1 MSGLPIRV
9 VKVGGSL
16 FGFGGFVAAF
26 HGWLAEQPPAVNVVI
41 AGGGKLADVIREA
54 DAAWGLGDEA
64 AHWLCVDVM
73 GVSARLL
80 ATLLPDCRW
89 EDAWDGLLPLLGVG
103 DGRQPIIFSPV
114 QFLREVETDLPP
126 RPLPHSWSVTSDS
139 IAARIAQVLPAGEL
153 VLLKSADPPMRKR
166 LRCEVVV
173 TVWFCGDGSARRF
186 RQLYSPLG
194 KYAHRLKP
202 ASDTSEVC

>member
-16 FGFGGFVAAF
+16 FGFAGFVAALN
-26 HGWLAEQPPAVNVVI
+26 GWLAEQPPAVNVLI

-89 EDAWDGLLPLLGVG
+89 EAAWDDLLPVLNAS

-114 QFLREVETDLPP
+114 QFLRQIEARLPP

-139 IAARIAQVLPAGEL
+139 IAARIAQVLSAGEL
-153 VLLKSADPPMRKR
+153 VLLKSADLAGQTSDRPPYVDDYFATAAQGLNHVRFVN
-166 LRCEVVV
+166 L
-173 TVWFCGDGSARRF
+173 RRF
-186 RQLYSPLG
+186 AGTAGASRHKKSP
-194 KYAHRLKP
+194 AF
-202 ASDTSEVC
+202 

>member
-9 VKVGGSL
+9 LKVGGSL

-26 HGWLAEQPPAVNVVI
+26 QGWLAEEPPAVNVVI

-89 EDAWDGLLPLLGVG
+89 EDAWGGLLPRLGAG

-153 VLLKSADPPMRKR
+153 VLLKSADPPDDAAPRPPYVDEYFTTAALGLNR
-166 LRCEVVV
+166 VRFVNL
-173 TVWFCGDGSARRF
+173 RRF
-186 RQLYSPLG
+186 AG
-194 KYAHRLKP
+194 TAN
-202 ASDTSEVC
+202 E

>member
-26 HGWLAEQPPAVNVVI
+26 HGWLAEQPPAFNVVI

-80 ATLLPDCRW
+80 ATLMPDCRW
-89 EDAWDGLLPLLGVG
+89 EDAWDSLLPQLGAG
-103 DGRQPIIFSPV
+103 DGRQAIVFSPV
-114 QFLREVETDLPP
+114 QFLRELEADLPP
-126 RPLPHSWSVTSDS
+126 RPLPHNWSVTSDS
-139 IAARIAQVLPAGEL
+139 IAARIAQVLPADEL
-153 VLLKSADPPMRKR
+153 VLLKSADPP
-166 LRCEVVV
+166 
-173 TVWFCGDGSARRF
+173 GDAATRPPYVDECFSMAAQGLNLVRFVNLRRF
-186 RQLYSPLG
+186 AG
-194 KYAHRLKP
+194 TAN
-202 ASDTSEVC
+202 E

>member
-16 FGFGGFVAAF
+16 FGFAGFVAALNE
-26 HGWLAEQPPAVNVVI
+26 WLAEQPPAVNVLI

-64 AHWLCVDVM
+64 AHWLCVHVM

-80 ATLLPDCRW
+80 AALLAESRWEAAWDDLLELLP
-89 EDAWDGLLPLLGVG
+89 AS
-103 DGRQPIIFSPV
+103 DGRQPIVFCPV
-114 QFLREVETDLPP
+114 RFLREIEASLPP

-139 IAARIAQVLPAGEL
+139 IAARIAQVLSAEEL
-153 VLLKSADPPMRKR
+153 VLLKSTDPPDQAADRPPCVDDHFAVAAQG
-166 LRCEVVV
+166 LNHVQFVNL
-173 TVWFCGDGSARRF
+173 RRF
-186 RQLYSPLG
+186 PR
-194 KYAHRLKP
+194 A
-202 ASDTSEVC
+202 